1 MLNLATTQAFVF
13 DMDGVLYRGLEV
25 IPGAREFLA
34 DLTAHAIPYRL
45 LTNNASLT
53 QAQFAAKLATMGI
66 DVPAANIM
74 TSSVATAEYLSQV
87 APPGAQILPIGL
99 DGVRAALQDRGFVL
113 VNDRPADY
121 VVVGIDW
128 TATYDTL
135 KRASL
140 AIRDG
145 ARFIGTNGD
154 KTFPSPEG
162 IIPGNGSLLA
172 FLEAATDVKP
182 TIIGKPEIG
191 IFTQTVH
198 SMGTHPTATAMVGD
212 RLDTDIEGAARAG
225 LRSIFLLSGVHNRDD
240 LAKSGLTAD
249 LVFDDIAALR
259 AAWRAAWG
267 LD

>member
-1 MLNLATTQAFVF
+1 MLNLATIQAFVF

-34 DLTAHAIPYRL
+34 DLAAHTIPYRL

-53 QAQFAAKLATMGI
+53 QAQFAAKLAAMGI
-66 DVPAANIM
+66 EVPAANIM

-99 DGVRAALQDRGFVL
+99 DGVRAALQDKGFVL
-113 VNDRPADY
+113 VDERPADF

-128 TATYDTL
+128 TATYEKL

-145 ARFIGTNGD
+145 ARFVGTNGD
-154 KTFPSPEG
+154 KTFPSSEG
-162 IIPGNGSLLA
+162 ILPGNGSLLA
-172 FLEAATDVKP
+172 FLEAATSVKP

-198 SMGTHPTATAMVGD
+198 SMGTPSAATAMVGD

-225 LRSIFLLSGVHNRDD
+225 LRAIFLLSGVHDRDD
-240 LAKSGLTAD
+240 LIASGLTPD
-249 LVFDDIAALR
+249 LIFDDIAALR
-259 AAWRAAWG
+259 VAWRAACG
-267 LD
+267 LG